1 MYDGGE
7 SLGIRRFLEKINDV
21 ANLGKWSNDEK
32 VTILKLKLT
41 GIAEEFFLS
50 DPTHSQLI
58 EYNDIARILI
68 GRFEKAVPL
77 STRLQLFS
85 SCIQGPS
92 ESVQEFAARINKL
105 GTQIFQSGNSAQNT
119 AVRNANDQLLQSRF
133 ISGLRNDIRRF
144 VLSRDPLN
152 LEESINAA
160 LIEEQNMK
168 LNQIAS
174 EERSGLSSAQT
185 ENPVLSALADRL
197 QEINLRVGRL
207 QEASAVTAR
216 KSGGNYFNRREN
228 VLKCFYCRIQG
239 HRQAE
244 CRKRQRDER
253 AARYQPP
260 EKRRKRVFFQIAPG
274 RREKCTFRGICLP
287 RQLRSPQ
294 AFGLDSKIKNRLFQL
309 LISHKSA
316 FARSTVELSAAATE
330 HHRISLQH
338 DYPIKCP
345 IYKIPF
351 NLRNEFRRQ
360 IADLEKAGIISKSN
374 SQYNTPA
381 LFVKQKEKW
390 RLVLDF
396 RKLNE
401 ITVTQDFVIPT
412 LDDIL
417 HEISGSN
424 YFSALDMKSAFNQIP
439 LHFADRHKTA
449 FSTPDGDKYQ
459 FNRLCFGLKNSP
471 KAFQSIAQEV
481 LGDLLHHG
489 ALVYI
494 DDIILFTKTIDEH
507 FELLGRKFKVFTD
520 HKPLAGF
527 LSNKNPSSKI
537 LRWKLALEE
546 FNYDIHYIRG
556 SLNSVA
562 DHLSRYINNITIAL
576 PDSKDL
582 INMQREDSV
591 LSTIIQKIDQNDV
604 SPQISNYFINGE
616 GLLCHLSKRPSRS
629 PRSNT
634 TRKQVCIPH
643 CLKAKILESVH
654 SEYGGHL
661 KFFKTYHRLS
671 ENFFWHNMY
680 KDTKNFVRSCTI
692 CLSRK
697 NAFKIPP
704 APHQLVEQSTEP
716 GETCHMDIFGPL
728 KTTLKGNSYVL
739 SMIDA
744 FTKYI
749 HIVPLPDIRSSTISK
764 AFFDNYIVHRGC
776 PHKLVVDNAT
786 YFKSSEFVEFCRVMG
801 IQKRHI
807 SSYSAHVNGRV
818 EKPNQ
823 SLANI
828 LASIS
833 QNTND
838 WDEQLPHTM
847 LALNSAIHE
856 ATYTSPFFL
865 EHGRDIRLSYTYEK
879 NSDTPQNKYEY
890 VEKLLPSLE
899 HTFNKVLNN
908 LKDQEA
914 SHVELSTRA
923 TKQHHYDY
931 KIGSLCFIKTPNI
944 KSNLSPKLRP
954 KFEGPYRVIER
965 FSNVNYRVQHVE
977 QLRKRFNTHVNRMIP
992 FIKRFS
998 YLHLKNLGDLQPD
1011 ETEVKGIVPGP
1022 RYNLRARAGANAELK
1037 RLYKLVINPELAG
1050 FLVDENI
1057 NWKFLPPRAPNFGGL
1072 WEAGIKSFKFH
1083 FKREAGN
1090 SRFTYEEFLTIMTQ
1104 IEGILNSRPLTPCQR
1119 I

>member
-7 SLGIRRFLEKINDV
+7 SLGIRRFFGKINDV

-32 VTILKLKLT
+32 VTILKLKLK

-50 DPTHSQLI
+50 DPTHSQLT

-105 GTQIFQSGNSAQNT
+105 GTQIFQLGNSAQNT

-160 LIEEQNMK
+160 LIEEQNTK

-216 KSGGNYFNRREN
+216 KTGGNYSNRRGN
-228 VLKCFYCRIQG
+228 VFKCFYCGIQG
-239 HRQAE
+239 HIQAE

-260 EKRRKRVFFQIAPG
+260 GEIPQASILFQVAPG
-274 RREKCTFRGICLP
+274 QEG
-287 RQLRSPQ
+287 
-294 AFGLDSKIKNRLFQL
+294 GMY
-309 LISHKSA
+309 ISGNL
-316 FARSTVELSAAATE
+316 LSAT
-330 HHRISLQH
+330 ITQ
-338 DYPIKCP
+338 PPGI
-345 IYKIPF
+345 
-351 NLRNEFRRQ
+351 RNEFRRQ

-449 FSTPDGDKYQ
+449 FSTPDG
-459 FNRLCFGLKNSP
+459 
-471 KAFQSIAQEV
+471 
-481 LGDLLHHG
+481 
-489 ALVYI
+489 
-494 DDIILFTKTIDEH
+494 
-507 FELLGRKFKVFTD
+507 RKFKVFSD

-629 PRSNT
+629 PRSST

-692 CLSRK
+692 CLSPK

-749 HIVPLPDIRSSTISK
+749 HIVPLPDTRSSTISK

-776 PHKLVVDNAT
+776 PHKLVVDNVT

-838 WDEQLPHTM
+838 WDDQFPHTM

-899 HTFNKVLNN
+899 HTFNKVL
-908 LKDQEA
+908 
-914 SHVELSTRA
+914 
-923 TKQHHYDY
+923 
-931 KIGSLCFIKTPNI
+931 
-944 KSNLSPKLRP
+944 
-954 KFEGPYRVIER
+954 
-965 FSNVNYRVQHVE
+965 
-977 QLRKRFNTHVNRMIP
+977 
-992 FIKRFS
+992 
-998 YLHLKNLGDLQPD
+998 
-1011 ETEVKGIVPGP
+1011 
-1022 RYNLRARAGANAELK
+1022 
-1037 RLYKLVINPELAG
+1037 
-1050 FLVDENI
+1050 
-1057 NWKFLPPRAPNFGGL
+1057 
-1072 WEAGIKSFKFH
+1072 
-1083 FKREAGN
+1083 
-1090 SRFTYEEFLTIMTQ
+1090 
-1104 IEGILNSRPLTPCQR
+1104 
-1119 I
+1119 

>member
-1 MYDGGE
+1 M
-7 SLGIRRFLEKINDV
+7 KIITVNNYED
-21 ANLGKWSNDEK
+21 
-32 VTILKLKLT
+32 
-41 GIAEEFFLS
+41 
-50 DPTHSQLI
+50 
-58 EYNDIARILI
+58 
-68 GRFEKAVPL
+68 
-77 STRLQLFS
+77 FS
-85 SCIQGPS
+85 SDFPVSQ
-92 ESVQEFAARINKL
+92 
-105 GTQIFQSGNSAQNT
+105 
-119 AVRNANDQLLQSRF
+119 
-133 ISGLRNDIRRF
+133 DILPPLTEKDF
-144 VLSRDPLN
+144 NLS
-152 LEESINAA
+152 
-160 LIEEQNMK
+160 
-168 LNQIAS
+168 
-174 EERSGLSSAQT
+174 
-185 ENPVLSALADRL
+185 
-197 QEINLRVGRL
+197 
-207 QEASAVTAR
+207 
-216 KSGGNYFNRREN
+216 
-228 VLKCFYCRIQG
+228 
-239 HRQAE
+239 
-244 CRKRQRDER
+244 
-253 AARYQPP
+253 
-260 EKRRKRVFFQIAPG
+260 
-274 RREKCTFRGICLP
+274 
-287 RQLRSPQ
+287 
-294 AFGLDSKIKNRLFQL
+294 GLDSKIKSRLFQL

-360 IADLEKAGIISKSN
+360 ITDLEKAGIISKSN

-401 ITVTQDFVIPT
+401 ITLTQDFVIPT

-439 LHFADRHKTA
+439 LHFVDRHKTA
-449 FSTPDGDKYQ
+449 FSTPDGDKYE

-481 LGDLLHHG
+481 LGDLLHNG

-507 FELLGRKFKVFTD
+507 FELLGCCNFYRRYIKNFAKRALPLTNLLRKDTPFEWTSETQEAFDDIKKAILNPPVLALPDQNAELQITTDASSRGIGAVLEQKYPNSEVKPLYFFSKKLNPSQSKYNATVLEFFAIYTALNFFRPFLLGRKFKVFTD
-520 HKPLAGF
+520 HKTLAGF

-680 KDTKNFVRSCTI
+680 KDNKNFVRSCTI

-704 APHQLVEQSTEP
+704 APHQPIEQSTEP

-728 KTTLKGNSYVL
+728 KTTLK
-739 SMIDA
+739 
-744 FTKYI
+744 
-749 HIVPLPDIRSSTISK
+749 
-764 AFFDNYIVHRGC
+764 
-776 PHKLVVDNAT
+776 
-786 YFKSSEFVEFCRVMG
+786 
-801 IQKRHI
+801 
-807 SSYSAHVNGRV
+807 
-818 EKPNQ
+818 
-823 SLANI
+823 
-828 LASIS
+828 
-833 QNTND
+833 
-838 WDEQLPHTM
+838 
-847 LALNSAIHE
+847 
-856 ATYTSPFFL
+856 

-998 YLHLKNLGDLQPD
+998 YLHLNNLDDLQPD
-1011 ETEVKGIVPGP
+1011 ETEVKGIVPSP
-1022 RYNLRARAGANAELK
+1022 RYNLRARAG
-1037 RLYKLVINPELAG
+1037 
-1050 FLVDENI
+1050 
-1057 NWKFLPPRAPNFGGL
+1057 
-1072 WEAGIKSFKFH
+1072 
-1083 FKREAGN
+1083 N
-1090 SRFTYEEFLTIMTQ
+1090 SAR
-1104 IEGILNSRPLTPCQR
+1104 
-1119 I
+1119 